1 VSAREDR
8 VTVEGEGQSAAAEAP
23 RFALARPKDIHTAT
37 PWHRYSHYIKT
48 LPKALRAAIGDL
60 KLQPSARLLDYGC
73 ADMPYRD
80 FFPQTL
86 EYVGADLP
94 GNPDATIDLNPD
106 ATVPAEESSF
116 DAVISTQ
123 VLEHVGDPALYLSE
137 CFRVL
142 KPGGRLLLST
152 HGVFVYHPDP
162 VDYWRWTCAGLQKQ
176 VEAAGFEV
184 VRFQGVFGL
193 VAIGL
198 QTVQDGIYWHLPRLL
213 RPAFALVMQGLIKL
227 ADGIQSDGSRRLNA
241 SVFVVVAAKP

>member
-1 VSAREDR
+1 M
-8 VTVEGEGQSAAAEAP
+8 AADGTQETPAPSAP

-48 LPKALRAAIGDL
+48 LPKALQSAISDL
-60 KLQPSARLLDYGC
+60 RLEPSGRLLDYGC
-73 ADMPYRD
+73 ADMPYRS
-80 FFPQTL
+80 FFPETV

-94 GNPDATIDLNPD
+94 GNPDATVDLNPD

-162 VDYWRWTCAGLQKQ
+162 VDYWRWTCAGLQRQ
-176 VEAAGFEV
+176 IEAAGFEV
-184 VRFQGVFGL
+184 IRFEGVFGL
-193 VAIGL
+193 IAIGL

-213 RPAFALVMQGLIKL
+213 RPIFALVMQALIKL

-241 SVFVVVAAKP
+241 SVFVVVATKP

>member
-1 VSAREDR
+1 VSSREGFER
-8 VTVEGEGQSAAAEAP
+8 EEQAPAPNAP

-37 PWHRYSHYIKT
+37 PWHRYAHYIKT
-48 LPKALRAAIGDL
+48 LPTALRAAIPDL
-60 KLQPSARLLDYGC
+60 KLRPAARLLDYGC

-80 FFPQTL
+80 FFPTTVD
-86 EYVGADLP
+86 YVGADLP
-94 GNPDATIDLNPD
+94 GNPDATVDLNPD
-106 ATVPAEESSF
+106 ATVPADESSF

-162 VDYWRWTCAGLQKQ
+162 VDYWRWTCAGLQRQ

-193 VAIGL
+193 IAIGL
-198 QTVQDGIYWHLPRLL
+198 QTVQDGIYWHLPRLI
-213 RPAFALVMQGLIKL
+213 RPVFALVMQALIKL
-227 ADGIQSDGSRRLNA
+227 ADGLQSDGSRSLNA